1 MNPEHDFAE
10 RLRCHMSRWAE
21 ANGLAECVTHTLM
34 HRLEGGPPI
43 RHLAGPVGQRR
54 WLVVFG
60 LFLQSERGIFSMQFT
75 PPRQE
80 PTPWIERLE

>member
-54 WLVVFG
+54 WLVV
-60 LFLQSERGIFSMQFT
+60 SVFSSNPNGEFSVCNSLLHAKSR
-75 PPRQE
+75 PPGSKD
-80 PTPWIERLE
+80 